1 MSSLF
6 VSEETPER
14 MVESS
19 EYDSNGEMEY
29 ESAASSAKNS
39 VEPSIDYDNNDDDP
53 IIEEIPIH
61 LNFDSLVNNSEIDV
75 FQYPT
80 RTISSYAGSNN
91 SQSILKSRIK
101 DNSGVIELEIPMN
114 TTKFFD
120 DSKSNKWLQTKTQT
134 LRGVFNENSGY
145 YVGIVKDKQLYL
157 NKVTKTSQLRPS
169 FKYIDDAK
177 NIRIQNERELNSR
190 TINDDADKKKEAANG
205 GKNGA
210 HVVQMAVKS
219 SGENIPRLGGALQS
233 CKLEEGE
240 FFVDYKWNNGDS
252 ESSKN
257 LRNELINEEDE
268 VLISKDSQ
276 NKYFDDLLAD
286 GTVTPFN
293 A

>member
-19 EYDSNGEMEY
+19 ECDSNAEIEY
-29 ESAASSAKNS
+29 ESTASSGKNS
-39 VEPSIDYDNNDDDP
+39 VEPTGDYDNNDDDP
-53 IIEEIPIH
+53 IIEEMPIH
-61 LNFDSLVNNSEIDV
+61 LNFDPLVNNCEIDV

-91 SQSILKSRIK
+91 SQSILNSRIK

-134 LRGVFNENSGY
+134 LRGVFNENAGY

-157 NKVTKTSQLRPS
+157 NKVSKTSQLRPS
-169 FKYIDDAK
+169 FKYIDEAK
-177 NIRIQNERELNSR
+177 SIRIQNERELNSR
-190 TINDDADKKKEAANG
+190 IINDDADKKKEANG

-219 SGENIPRLGGALQS
+219 SGENVPRLGGALQS

-240 FFVDYKWNNGDS
+240 FFVDYKWNNAES
-252 ESSKN
+252 ESSQN
-257 LRNELINEEDE
+257 LRQELINEEDE
-268 VLISKDSQ
+268 VLVSRDSQ
-276 NKYFDDLLAD
+276 SKYFDDLLSD
-286 GTVTPFN
+286 VTVTPFN